1 MECHMLAKLSSKSQI
16 TIPTAI
22 MEQFPGDE
30 YIVDVTVEDGRIVLT
45 PVQATRA
52 DEVRAEVAERGVT
65 EADVADA
72 VKQVR
77 QDSKEVRV
85 RAETTY
91 TLRAEVDADGVVSA
105 RGVPLA
111 KGERVEVVIKR
122 LRRLPENSERYPL
135 RGLPYK
141 YDSHF
146 EPAVPA
152 DEWAALK

>member
-1 MECHMLAKLSSKSQI
+1 MLAKLSSKSQI

-22 MEQFPGDE
+22 MAQFPDNE

-52 DEVRAEVAERGVT
+52 DEVHAQVAERGVT

-72 VKQVR
+72 VKRER
-77 QDSKEVRV
+77 QDSQDSKAVRV

-91 TLRAEVDADGVVSA
+91 TIRAEVDADGVVSA
-105 RGVPLA
+105 RGLPLE

-135 RGLPYK
+135 RGLPHR
-141 YDSHF
+141 YDSPF

>member
-1 MECHMLAKLSSKSQI
+1 MLAKLSSKSQI

-22 MEQFPGDE
+22 IEQFPDNE
-30 YIVDVTVEDGRIVLT
+30 YIVDVTVKDGRIVLT
-45 PVQATRA
+45 PVRATCA
-52 DEVRAEVAERGVT
+52 DEVRAQIAKRGIT

-72 VKQVR
+72 VKQER
-77 QDSKEVRV
+77 QDSQDGKAVRV

-91 TLRAEVDADGVVSA
+91 TLRTEVDADGVINL
-105 RGVPLA
+105 RGLSLA

-135 RGLPYK
+135 RGLPHR
-141 YDSHF
+141 YDSPF

>member
-1 MECHMLAKLSSKSQI
+1 MLAKLSSKSQI

-30 YIVDVTVEDGRIVLT
+30 YIVDVAVEDGRIVLT

-52 DEVRAEVAERGVT
+52 DEVRAQVAERGVT

-72 VKQVR
+72 VKRER
-77 QDSKEVRV
+77 QDSQDSKAVWVRT
-85 RAETTY
+85 ETAF
-91 TLRAEVDADGVVSA
+91 TLRTEVDADGVVSA
-105 RGVPLA
+105 RGLPLA

-141 YDSHF
+141 YDSPF

-152 DEWAALK
+152 DEWDALK